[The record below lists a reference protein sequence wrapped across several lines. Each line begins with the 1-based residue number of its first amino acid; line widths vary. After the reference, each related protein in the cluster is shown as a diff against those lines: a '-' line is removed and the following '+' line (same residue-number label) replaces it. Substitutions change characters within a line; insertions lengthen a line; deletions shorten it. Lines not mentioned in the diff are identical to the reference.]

1 MNYLLAIVVQQNL
14 TCFSTMLTLDLQI
27 QMFRLVLQNPA
38 LAPGQAIW
46 SWSYRWSLRTG
57 AQTHFLGWHSWRK
70 RKELWSHPLVGQHSL
85 GFTELLATAG
95 GFSEYDVQLVS
106 SLRPHHGPSS
116 SGFALSRRP
125 QVQSEKENVPTPQLG
140 KSKPD
145 RREHQKSQFKFGIRS
160 GQTYPKL
167 IAL

>member
-1 MNYLLAIVVQQNL
+1 MHRPTFLDGIHGGKGKSCGATLWWG
-14 TCFSTMLTLDLQI
+14 ST
-27 QMFRLVLQNPA
+27 
-38 LAPGQAIW
+38 
-46 SWSYRWSLRTG
+46 LR
-57 AQTHFLGWHSWRK
+57 
-70 RKELWSHPLVGQHSL
+70 
-85 GFTELLATAG
+85 FTELLATAG

-106 SLRPHHGPSS
+106 SLRLHHGPSS
-116 SGFALSRRP
+116 SGFAISRRP

-140 KSKPD
+140 KRKPD